1 MGSVMPIHSV
11 FCVFLS
17 LFCVLFPMLSVSMDC
32 PFLIA
37 FPSLNCLKTWVR
49 YNNLNL
55 FLLTELT
62 LFTTHLAN
70 WRLYEKCNV
79 MVGIPNHTFAISLWK
94 WVLFIQLNVPLVLFG
109 QFDVIS
115 LYCFFYLVL
124 FLSIYIITDC
134 VHSGFMCV
142 FIYIIT
148 DCVHSG
154 FMCVFHLLCSTEE
167 TYDGCP
173 WVDPWLFV
181 GFVLFNL

>member
-1 MGSVMPIHSV
+1 MGSAMLIHSV

-17 LFCVLFPMLSVSMDC
+17 LLCVLFPMLSVSMDC

-37 FPSLNCLKTWVR
+37 FPSLICLKTWVR

-62 LFTTHLAN
+62 L
-70 WRLYEKCNV
+70 CNV

-94 WVLFIQLNVPLVLFG
+94 FVLFIQLNVPLVLFG

-115 LYCFFYLVL
+115 LYCYFYLVL

-134 VHSGFMCV
+134 VQ
-142 FIYIIT
+142 
-148 DCVHSG
+148 SG

-181 GFVLFNL
+181 GFVLFNI

>member
-1 MGSVMPIHSV
+1 MCFCLCFVSCFQCCLCLWIVHSWLH
-11 FCVFLS
+11 FL
-17 LFCVLFPMLSVSMDC
+17 VLSVLKHGSDIIIWTFFC
-32 PFLIA
+32 WPNLH
-37 FPSLNCLKTWVR
+37 CLPTD
-49 YNNLNL
+49 
-55 FLLTELT
+55 
-62 LFTTHLAN
+62 LAN

-94 WVLFIQLNVPLVLFG
+94 FVLFIQLNVPLVLFG

-115 LYCFFYLVL
+115 LYCYFYLVL

-134 VHSGFMCV
+134 VQ
-142 FIYIIT
+142 
-148 DCVHSG
+148 SG

-181 GFVLFNL
+181 GFVLFNI